1 MHTTMQLL
9 APPPHT
15 ARTASTPSVVGLNV
29 RVCKRFRGYGDA
41 EPLFFG
47 TIVSC
52 QTERGRCRIAWDDGS
67 HSSLAAHTVRALIV
81 DERRENLLKRV

>member
-1 MHTTMQLL
+1 MYTTQLL

-15 ARTASTPSVVGLNV
+15 ARTARTPSLVRQDV
-29 RVCKRFRGYGDA
+29 RVD

-67 HSSLAAHTVRALIV
+67 HSSLAVHTARALIV